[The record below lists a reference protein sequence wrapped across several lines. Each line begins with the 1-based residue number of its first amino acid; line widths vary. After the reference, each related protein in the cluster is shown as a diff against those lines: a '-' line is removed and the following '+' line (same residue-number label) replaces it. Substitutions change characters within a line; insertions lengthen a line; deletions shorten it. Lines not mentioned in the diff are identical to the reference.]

1 MMDQVE
7 FFYKLAFLAK
17 PWAPLLKKFWMRSI
31 AETETYGTLWWVR
44 NNVPERMAAFYGGM
58 EKYRESPDNWE
69 DFKLV
74 IPDKRTDSPEV
85 RILDHGYDE
94 TKPFEDLTLEDLRQ
108 AAAFRGGECL
118 AEAVPDMYTPISWR
132 SARGNEFMMSANLVL
147 RGGHW
152 CPEEL
157 PWPWD
162 YDTEAKLNPFF
173 AQVWYAIHDP
183 GEQNSYGP
191 EIFDSFKEK
200 VTE

>member
-1 MMDQVE
+1 
-7 FFYKLAFLAK
+7 
-17 PWAPLLKKFWMRSI
+17 
-31 AETETYGTLWWVR
+31 
-44 NNVPERMAAFYGGM
+44 M
-58 EKYRESPDNWE
+58 EEYSKIPHNWK
-69 DFKLV
+69 DYQLV
-74 IPDKRTDSPEV
+74 IPDKHSDSPEV

-94 TKPFEDLTLEDLRQ
+94 SKAFDSLTLEDLRQ

-118 AEAVPDMYTPISWR
+118 AEELPDMYTPIRWR

-152 CPEEL
+152 CPQEL

-173 AQVWYAIHDP
+173 AQVWYAVHNRD
-183 GEQNSYGP
+183 EQNVYGP
-191 EIFDSFKEK
+191 EIFDGFKEK